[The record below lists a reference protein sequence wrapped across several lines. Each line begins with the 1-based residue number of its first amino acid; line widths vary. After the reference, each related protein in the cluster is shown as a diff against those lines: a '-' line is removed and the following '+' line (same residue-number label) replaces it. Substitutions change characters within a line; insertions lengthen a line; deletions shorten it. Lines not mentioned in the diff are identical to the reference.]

1 MPATGYTPI
10 LLYGSSTASA
20 VPAAANLT
28 NGTGGSEIAI
38 NITDGRLYYKDNN
51 GAVQIIGAKLNSVLA
66 ASLASAPVGTGNVV
80 LASALGS
87 DAESVVNFGGVGDNV
102 YDNTTAFGNLFAV
115 LGVNYLI
122 PSGKFKTTATASIS
136 YANGGTYAFDGAP
149 MPAAVYGVG
158 PQSSIMCPSTTG
170 QSAISANSTA
180 SASIMEARYRD
191 FCISGRNN
199 INNVSGL
206 NLNVVEMMTLDN
218 LRFEQLST
226 GVICNSVEYLTA
238 TKCFFEGNTNGLS
251 SSLGTGG
258 FTHLNASTFKDCIF
272 DRNTANGVLIT
283 DNCATTNFIGGQVSN
298 NGVMGVSGTAGLNI
312 SVTGAEGSNGVNID
326 GVYFEGNAGDA
337 DIKITNT
344 GTNKVVHTINGCNFN
359 RVSGST
365 YTTHNI
371 VSTGPNIIVLT
382 GCTFKGFNGYTASSA
397 RPYLSGDS
405 NTQFIIGP
413 GCYFDNATESGP
425 APKQNLLSSYWANYN
440 ASGGSLLPANW
451 TATFNGAGSITFTHN
466 LNSNYTLPF
475 VQVLDPGFDAQAYI
489 TGLTPQSFTV
499 GTRNSAGT
507 YVTASLLVRLDVLAL
522 N

>member
-1 MPATGYTPI
+1 MADRTFTNGDTSNPVDASWLQDVNNVVYRALGNAGVAP
-10 LLYGSSTASA
+10 STAA
-20 VPAAANLT
+20 EVIANLSI
-28 NGTGGSEIAI
+28 GGSDSFGE
-38 NITDGRLYYKDNN
+38 Y
-51 GAVQIIGAKLNSVLA
+51 S
-66 ASLASAPVGTGNVV
+66 
-80 LASALGS
+80 
-87 DAESVVNFGGVGDNV
+87 ESVSNFGGVGDNV
-102 YDNTTAFGNLFAV
+102 HDNTTAFGNLFAV
-115 LGVNYLI
+115 LGKNYLI
-122 PSGKFKTTATASIS
+122 PSGKFKTTATVSLS
-136 YANGGTYAFDGAP
+136 YVNGGASAFDGAP

-199 INNVSGL
+199 INNVSGI

-238 TKCFFEGNTNGLS
+238 TKCLFEGNTNGLI

-283 DNCATTNFIGGQVSN
+283 DNSATTNFIGGQVSN
-298 NGVMGVSGTAGLNI
+298 NGVMGVGGTAGLNI
-312 SVTGAEGSNGVNID
+312 SVTGGEGSNGVNID

-359 RVSGST
+359 RVSGTT

-397 RPYLSGDS
+397 RRYLSGDS

-413 GCYFDNATESGP
+413 GCYFDNATESGS
-425 APKQNLLSSYWANYN
+425 APKQNLLCTYWANYN

-451 TATFNGAGSITFTHN
+451 TVAVKGSGKITFTHN
-466 LNSNYTLPF
+466 LNSNYALPF
-475 VQVLDPGFDAQAYI
+475 IQLLDPGFDAHAYI
-489 TGLTPQSFTV
+489 TGLTPNTFSV
-499 GTRNSAGT
+499 GIRNYSGT
-507 YVTASLLVRLDVLAL
+507 YVTASMLVRLDVLAL